1 MSLPTD
7 DNVLE
12 LHNLP
17 STRFCRQ
24 YMNSQPELSSRGGLK
39 EFAKNVEDD
48 TYEELDADNPHE
60 PFEAKKVTL
69 DINVSMQYD
78 PSSKKFELKLLEED
92 IKNFMHTTNKRNVG
106 KNLSKCVITSVILNG
121 ISGISDNR
129 WDLKIIDGAQKSIQ
143 KVIGNRQGYKSLKN
157 GFKIIGFPIPNH
169 SVLKPTVLLEA
180 QNEIDPVIKRY
191 GNFNMNLITE
201 NVFEFK
207 DKLRPQMMVPLYPNS
222 LYFYYVLVTKNKIMQ
237 NLSLGTKYDDNYIR
251 LPVDVYHMVV
261 NAYEKKIREIE
272 SKMHNLSSLEIILT
286 PLCDNVVVRD
296 YEEVFL
302 SITIDCFMPEK

>member
-1 MSLPTD
+1 
-7 DNVLE
+7 
-12 LHNLP
+12 
-17 STRFCRQ
+17 
-24 YMNSQPELSSRGGLK
+24 
-39 EFAKNVEDD
+39 
-48 TYEELDADNPHE
+48 
-60 PFEAKKVTL
+60 
-69 DINVSMQYD
+69 
-78 PSSKKFELKLLEED
+78 
-92 IKNFMHTTNKRNVG
+92 
-106 KNLSKCVITSVILNG
+106 
-121 ISGISDNR
+121 
-129 WDLKIIDGAQKSIQ
+129 LKIIDGAQKSIQ